1 MSSTRTLASY
11 LSGLRFEDLPPEVV
25 EKGKLA
31 ILDAVGNC
39 IGGYPLALSRTFLD
53 LAGSLGSGRP
63 EATLIGDG
71 DRVSVSAA
79 AFGNAA
85 LTTMLDYCDYTR
97 SESGRCATWLG
108 AMAVP
113 AAMAAGES
121 RSISGRELIASVV
134 AGYEGAARIVH
145 SMDMTLE
152 QSQKIGGETLSV
164 FAAVCAAGRAL
175 GLDEDEML
183 SAVGMAG
190 IYTPVPGW
198 YKWVGDEGLTPRKDI
213 KQGWAWMCMT
223 GAFAAVSA
231 RQGLR
236 MLQEN
241 HVLDG
246 DKGISRMVGM
256 DIFHEERLT
265 ADLGSRYYLPQ
276 FTSKVYPGCAITHT
290 AVSGVLEIAR
300 DHGVTPQD
308 VESIQVVTNKQ
319 DGIGFDDRDP
329 QGLSDLQFSM
339 PYQVAA
345 ALAAGDGGPGWYCDS
360 TAASP
365 QVRDLARRVELSF
378 DDECERLFRESHLRV
393 SKVAVHTRSGARYT
407 RRVDGVGHVSE
418 AGEIRSKFTTTASQ
432 VIDPDHVSRILDTV
446 DTLEDQDGLAPLMDL
461 LAPLPDH
468 VR

>member
-11 LSGLRFEDLPPEVV
+11 LSGLRFEDLPREVV
-25 EKGKLA
+25 DKAKLA

-53 LAGSLGSGRP
+53 LAGGLGGGRS

-71 DRVSVSAA
+71 GRVSAPAA

-113 AAMAAGES
+113 AALAAGEL
-121 RSISGRELIASVV
+121 RGISGRELVASVV

-152 QSQKIGGETLSV
+152 QSQKVGGETLSV

-223 GAFAAVSA
+223 GTFAAVSA

-241 HVLDG
+241 HILDG
-246 DKGISRMVGM
+246 DKGISSMVGM

-265 ADLGSRYYLPQ
+265 ADLGSTYHLPQ
-276 FTSKVYPGCAITHT
+276 FTSKLYPGCAITHT
-290 AVSGVLEIAR
+290 AISGVLEIAR
-300 DHGVTPQD
+300 DHGVTPGD
-308 VESIQVVTNKQ
+308 VERIEVVTNEQ

-329 QGLSDLQFSM
+329 RGLSDIQFSM

-345 ALAAGDGGPGWYCDS
+345 ALAAGDGGPGWYS
-360 TAASP
+360 EATASSP
-365 QVRDLARRVELSF
+365 RVRDLARRVELSF

-393 SKVAVHTRSGARYT
+393 SKVAVHTTSGERYT
-407 RRVDGVGHVSE
+407 RRVDRVGHVSE
-418 AGEIRSKFTTTASQ
+418 AADIRSKFTTTASQ
-432 VIDPDHVSRILDTV
+432 VIDADHVSRILDTV
-446 DTLEDQDGLAPLMDL
+446 DTLDTQPGIAALMDL

-468 VR
+468 LR